1 MIETLDSPLFVKPRT
16 DNPVLRMREVQKSF
30 GNLKVLDGLSMDV
43 FPGEVF
49 GFLGRN
55 GAGKSTA
62 IRLLMGITQ
71 ADAGQISLFGSS
83 LKSDLI
89 GIRQKIGYVA
99 QDQNMYPWMTPKV
112 LSKFVRG
119 FYPSWDE
126 ARYQQLLGDFQLPI
140 KRRIGTFSGGMKA
153 KLALSL
159 ALASRPRLLILDE
172 PTAGMDP
179 VARREFL
186 DLVREQTMSDGATT
200 FFSTHLIDEIEAIA
214 DRIAIVESG
223 KTVYDGALEPLRNS
237 IRSWSIPIDQYVA
250 GDMPGD
256 FVNHR
261 LKMLKQGER
270 QGRWVVTLQFPEAVM
285 SSLSM
290 LPREGWINEPMT
302 LEDVFIA
309 IVAKT

>member
-1 MIETLDSPLFVKPRT
+1 MEISDSPLLVQPRT
-16 DNPVLRMREVQKSF
+16 DNPVLRMQEVQKSF
-30 GNLKVLDGLSMDV
+30 GNLKVLDGLSLDV

-71 ADAGQISLFGSS
+71 ADAGQISLFGNS

-159 ALASRPRLLILDE
+159 ALASRPQLLILDE

-186 DLVREQTMSDGATT
+186 DLVREQTMNDGATT

-223 KTVYDGALEPLRNS
+223 KTVYDGALDPLRNS
-237 IRSWSIPIDQYVA
+237 IKSWSISMDQYVA
-250 GDMPGD
+250 GDMPGE

-261 LKMLKQGER
+261 LKLLKQGER

-285 SSLSM
+285 TSLPM
-290 LPREGWINEPMT
+290 HATEGWKSEPMT

-309 IVAKT
+309 IVANS